1 MRNLAKVI
9 CILAVFFSMSW
20 DVYSQAINYQKIKTT
35 FTLKKRSGLTMDDG
49 AGGDGVSQSFCADA
63 ASLFEEKLITL
74 RQQHLSYFVRYKR
87 ISDDTVQVILLRDS
101 PSTKRYLIAKGG
113 KITFA
118 PGDLTNDAICA
129 PTLRGCRIKPTQFS
143 QYDFKYVCNDTVR
156 FSKKGLFPLKRKIM
170 LVYTGTDGQRHS
182 HQLSSP
188 AELDTVPMDL
198 SQPIYFDV
206 NVPRK
211 SWEKIRAI
219 NAEPYKAS
227 FKVVSHTISYY
238 GVDTFKISLENRIE
252 GAQLH
257 QRTDIPKLRFL
268 NKSKVVKGLGIEL
281 FIEVEDD
288 LDYVDDKG
296 RAIRRLVC
304 VLPKVNMYDPLREK
318 EEKGTNSGK

>member
-49 AGGDGVSQSFCADA
+49 AGGDGVSPFFCADA

-87 ISDDTVQVILLRDS
+87 ISDDTIQVILLRDS
-101 PSTKRYLIAKGG
+101 PSTKRYLIVKGG
-113 KITFA
+113 IITFG
-118 PGDLTNDAICA
+118 PENLEDGICA

-143 QYDFKYVCNDTVR
+143 QYSFKYVYNDTVR
-156 FSKKGLFPLKRKIM
+156 FSKKGIFPLKRKIM

-206 NVPRK
+206 GVPRK

-219 NAEPYKAS
+219 NAEPYKGS
-227 FKVVSHTISYY
+227 FKVRSHTISYY
-238 GVDTFKISLENRIE
+238 GVDTFKTSLEKRIE
-252 GAQLH
+252 GAVLQ
-257 QRTDIPKLRFL
+257 QTTDIPKLRFL

-281 FIEVEDD
+281 FIEDD
-288 LDYVDDKG
+288 SNYVDGKG
-296 RAIRRLVC
+296 VSIRRLVC

-318 EEKGTNSGK
+318 KDKNANSKK

>member
-35 FTLKKRSGLTMDDG
+35 FTLKKRSGLTKDDG

-87 ISDDTVQVILLRDS
+87 ISDDTIQVILLRDS
-101 PSTKRYLIAKGG
+101 PSTKRYLIVKGG
-113 KITFA
+113 IITFG
-118 PGDLTNDAICA
+118 PENLEDGICA

-143 QYDFKYVCNDTVR
+143 QYSFKYVYNDTVR
-156 FSKKGLFPLKRKIM
+156 FSKKGIFPLKRKIM

-206 NVPRK
+206 GVPRK

-219 NAEPYKAS
+219 NAEPYKGS
-227 FKVVSHTISYY
+227 FKVRSHTISYY
-238 GVDTFKISLENRIE
+238 GVDSFKTSLEKRIE
-252 GAQLH
+252 GAVLQ
-257 QRTDIPKLRFL
+257 QTTDIPKLRFL

-281 FIEVEDD
+281 FIEDD
-288 LDYVDDKG
+288 SAYVDSIG
-296 RAIRRLVC
+296 YSISRLVC

-318 EEKGTNSGK
+318 KDKNTNSKK

>member
-87 ISDDTVQVILLRDS
+87 ISDDTIQVILLRDS
-101 PSTKRYLIAKGG
+101 PSTKRYLIVKGG
-113 KITFA
+113 IITFG
-118 PGDLTNDAICA
+118 PENLEDGICA

-143 QYDFKYVCNDTVR
+143 QYSFKYVYNDTVR
-156 FSKKGLFPLKRKIM
+156 FSKKGIFPLKRKIM

-206 NVPRK
+206 GVPRK

-219 NAEPYKAS
+219 NAEPYKGS
-227 FKVVSHTISYY
+227 FKVRSHTISYY
-238 GVDTFKISLENRIE
+238 GVDSFKTSLEKRIE
-252 GAQLH
+252 GAVLQ
-257 QRTDIPKLRFL
+257 QTTDIPKLRFL

-281 FIEVEDD
+281 FIEDD
-288 LDYVDDKG
+288 SAYVDS
-296 RAIRRLVC
+296 IVYSISRLVC

-318 EEKGTNSGK
+318 KDKNTNSKK

>member
-35 FTLKKRSGLTMDDG
+35 FTLKKRSGLTKDDG

-87 ISDDTVQVILLRDS
+87 ISDDTIQVILLRDS
-101 PSTKRYLIAKGG
+101 PSTKRYLIVKGG
-113 KITFA
+113 IITFG
-118 PGDLTNDAICA
+118 PENLEDGICA

-143 QYDFKYVCNDTVR
+143 QYSFKYVYNDTVR
-156 FSKKGLFPLKRKIM
+156 FSKKGIFPLKRKIM

-206 NVPRK
+206 GVPRK

-219 NAEPYKAS
+219 NAEPYKGS
-227 FKVVSHTISYY
+227 FKVRSHTISYY
-238 GVDTFKISLENRIE
+238 GVDSFKTSLEKRIE
-252 GAQLH
+252 GAVLQ
-257 QRTDIPKLRFL
+257 QTTDIPKLRFL

-281 FIEVEDD
+281 FIEDD
-288 LDYVDDKG
+288 SAYVDS
-296 RAIRRLVC
+296 IVYSISRLVC

-318 EEKGTNSGK
+318 KDKNTNSKK

>member
-35 FTLKKRSGLTMDDG
+35 FTLKKRSGLTKDDG
-49 AGGDGVSQSFCADA
+49 AGGDGVSPFFCADA

-87 ISDDTVQVILLRDS
+87 ISDDTIQVILLRDS
-101 PSTKRYLIAKGG
+101 PSTKRYLIVKGG
-113 KITFA
+113 IITFG
-118 PGDLTNDAICA
+118 PENLEDGICA

-156 FSKKGLFPLKRKIM
+156 FSKKGIFPLKKKIM

-206 NVPRK
+206 GVPRK

-219 NAEPYKAS
+219 NAEPYKGS
-227 FKVVSHTISYY
+227 FKVRSHTISYY
-238 GVDTFKISLENRIE
+238 GVDSFKTSLEKRIE
-252 GAQLH
+252 GAVLQ
-257 QRTDIPKLRFL
+257 QTTDIPKLRFL

-281 FIEVEDD
+281 FIEDD
-288 LDYVDDKG
+288 SNYVDGKG
-296 RAIRRLVC
+296 VSIRRLVC

-318 EEKGTNSGK
+318 KDKNANSKK

>member
-63 ASLFEEKLITL
+63 ASLFEEKVIRLE
-74 RQQHLSYFVRYKR
+74 RHSLSYFVRYKR
-87 ISDDTVQVILLRDS
+87 ISDDTIQVILLRDS
-101 PSTKRYLIAKGG
+101 PSTKRYLIVKGG
-113 KITFA
+113 IITFG
-118 PGDLTNDAICA
+118 PENLDDAICA

-143 QYDFKYVCNDTVR
+143 QYSFKYVYNDTVR
-156 FSKKGLFPLKRKIM
+156 FSKKGIFPLKRKIM

-206 NVPRK
+206 GVPRK

-219 NAEPYKAS
+219 NAEPYKGS
-227 FKVVSHTISYY
+227 FKVRSHTISYY
-238 GVDTFKISLENRIE
+238 GVDTFKTSLEKRIE
-252 GAQLH
+252 GAVLQ
-257 QRTDIPKLRFL
+257 QTTDIPKLRFL

-281 FIEVEDD
+281 FIEDD
-288 LDYVDDKG
+288 SDYVG
-296 RAIRRLVC
+296 YSTRRLVC

-318 EEKGTNSGK
+318 KEKGTNRGK

>member
-35 FTLKKRSGLTMDDG
+35 FTLKKRSGLTKDDG

-87 ISDDTVQVILLRDS
+87 ISDDTIQVILLRDS
-101 PSTKRYLIAKGG
+101 PSTKRYLIVKGG
-113 KITFA
+113 IITFG
-118 PGDLTNDAICA
+118 PENLEDGICA

-143 QYDFKYVCNDTVR
+143 QYSFKYVYNDTVR
-156 FSKKGLFPLKRKIM
+156 FSKKGIFPLKRKIM

-206 NVPRK
+206 GVPRK

-219 NAEPYKAS
+219 NAEPYKGS
-227 FKVVSHTISYY
+227 FKVRSHTISYY
-238 GVDTFKISLENRIE
+238 GVDSFKTSLEKRIE
-252 GAQLH
+252 GAVLQ
-257 QRTDIPKLRFL
+257 QTTDIPKLRFL

-281 FIEVEDD
+281 FIEDD
-288 LDYVDDKG
+288 SAYVDSIG
-296 RAIRRLVC
+296 YSISRLVC

-318 EEKGTNSGK
+318 KDKNANSKK

>member
-87 ISDDTVQVILLRDS
+87 ISDDTIQVILLRDS
-101 PSTKRYLIAKGG
+101 PSTKRYLIVKGG
-113 KITFA
+113 IITFG
-118 PGDLTNDAICA
+118 PENLEDGICA

-143 QYDFKYVCNDTVR
+143 QYSFKYVYNDTVR
-156 FSKKGLFPLKRKIM
+156 FSKKGIFPLKRKIM

-206 NVPRK
+206 GVPRK

-219 NAEPYKAS
+219 NAEPYKGS
-227 FKVVSHTISYY
+227 FKVRSHTISYY
-238 GVDTFKISLENRIE
+238 GVDTFKTSLEKRIE
-252 GAQLH
+252 GAVLQ
-257 QRTDIPKLRFL
+257 QTTDIPKLRFL

-281 FIEVEDD
+281 FIEDD
-288 LDYVDDKG
+288 SAYVDS
-296 RAIRRLVC
+296 IVYSISRLVC

-318 EEKGTNSGK
+318 EDKNANSKK

>member
-87 ISDDTVQVILLRDS
+87 ISDDTIQVILLRDS
-101 PSTKRYLIAKGG
+101 PSTKRYLIVKGG
-113 KITFA
+113 IITFG
-118 PGDLTNDAICA
+118 PENLEDGICA

-143 QYDFKYVCNDTVR
+143 QYSFKYVYNDTVR
-156 FSKKGLFPLKRKIM
+156 FSKKGIFPLKRKIM

-206 NVPRK
+206 GVPRK

-219 NAEPYKAS
+219 NAEPYKGS
-227 FKVVSHTISYY
+227 FKVRSHTISYY
-238 GVDTFKISLENRIE
+238 GVDSFKTSLEKRIE
-252 GAQLH
+252 GAVLQ
-257 QRTDIPKLRFL
+257 QTTDIPKLRFL

-281 FIEVEDD
+281 FIEDD
-288 LDYVDDKG
+288 SAYVDSIG
-296 RAIRRLVC
+296 YSISRLVC

-318 EEKGTNSGK
+318 KDKNANSKK